1 MVRVRDENEDK
12 VFTVEIKTLRSS
24 PRFREELRETEGLA
38 ELCLDD
44 HPPLVFQLFLDFC
57 QEPLEP
63 IRYQPGHYS
72 KDPWASSSVAAWLLS
87 VELRARRFEKYALSH
102 FIQNCAII
110 AKGPWAYIEE
120 HVPDGSSLCKFSKH
134 WIAWNT
140 SLSHSWTHEY
150 LGLEAA
156 ELAKFVTSE
165 TRDPRI
171 FDIDHWFR
179 ECGDDLN
186 AQCEH
191 NPLRREQQR
200 EKQARASKLP
210 PVEWG
215 ADQELKAQSRS

>member
-1 MVRVRDENEDK
+1 MD
-12 VFTVEIKTLRSS
+12 IKTLRAS
-24 PRFREELRETEGLA
+24 PRFRDELRGTEGS
-38 ELCLDD
+38 EYLCLHD

-57 QEPLEP
+57 QRPIEP
-63 IRYQPGHYS
+63 IKYRPGHYS
-72 KDPWASSSVAAWLLS
+72 VEPWVSSSAAAWILS
-87 VELRARRFEKYALSH
+87 VELRARRFEKYALSQ

-110 AKGPWAYIEE
+110 AKGPWADIEDRAPE
-120 HVPDGSSLCKFSKH
+120 GSSLCKFSKH

-179 ECGDDLN
+179 ECGDDFN
-186 AQCEH
+186 ALCEH
-191 NPLRREQQR
+191 NPLHREQQR
-200 EKQARASKLP
+200 EAQARESKPP

-215 ADQELKAQSRS
+215 ADEELKAQSKS